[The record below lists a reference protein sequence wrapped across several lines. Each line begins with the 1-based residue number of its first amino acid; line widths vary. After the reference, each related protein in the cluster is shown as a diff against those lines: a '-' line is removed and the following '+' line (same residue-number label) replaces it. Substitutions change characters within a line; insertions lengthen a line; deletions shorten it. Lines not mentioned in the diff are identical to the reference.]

1 MSRKEVLYT
10 PYSGAVLLE
19 NPLLNKGLAFIK
31 EERDNFNLHG
41 LLPHNV
47 ETIEEQTERAWV
59 QFCHFKSDISRHVY
73 LRNIQDTN
81 ETLFYNLLRSHLK
94 ETLPIIYTPTVGEA
108 CEHFSTIYR
117 RARGL
122 FISRPIVTVSM
133 KCCKA
138 SHAMIFA
145 SSS

>member
-94 ETLPIIYTPTVGEA
+94 E
-108 CEHFSTIYR
+108 
-117 RARGL
+117 
-122 FISRPIVTVSM
+122 
-133 KCCKA
+133 
-138 SHAMIFA
+138 
-145 SSS
+145 